1 MTSINPLDVLL
12 WTLRRNEKD
21 VINLYR
27 TMSPM
32 MQTAT
37 GGEMLNFGYW
47 DDQHKTPL
55 EAQENLCNFFGILS
69 ELDSAKNVIDVGS
82 GLSAPAK
89 YWKKQYE
96 HLSISCVNINYFQL
110 LSGKSSHHNSLNSSS
125 TLMPFSDKSF
135 DRILALESSQH
146 FKPYSNFLEE
156 SKRIL
161 SDSGLLVLAV
171 PITMNSPSANKLGI
185 LKFTWSSEHYSIKQ
199 IHDFLNSAGFSISEE
214 KFIGSYVYDPLAD
227 YYVENREK
235 LQKLILKEYSPMIE
249 KILFKSIQKMKQASE
264 SGIIDYALLKCHI

>member
-21 VINLYR
+21 VINLYS

-47 DDQHKTPL
+47 DDDHNTPIT
-55 EAQENLCNFFGILS
+55 AQENLCNYFGIVS
-69 ELDSAKNVIDVGS
+69 ELENAKNVIDVGS

-89 YWKKQYE
+89 YWKKQYDN
-96 HLSISCVNINYFQL
+96 LSIYCVNINYSQL
-110 LSGKSSHHNSLNSSS
+110 HSGKSSNHNSFNSSS
-125 TLMPFSDKSF
+125 TMMPFSSKSV

-146 FKPYSNFLEE
+146 FKPYSDFLSE

-161 SDSGLLVLAV
+161 SEDGLLVLAV
-171 PITMNSPSANKLGI
+171 PITINSPSANKLGI
-185 LKFTWSSEHYSIKQ
+185 LKFTWSSEHYSLKQ
-199 IHDFLNSAGFSISEE
+199 IHEFLNDAGFSISEE
-214 KFIGSYVYDPLAD
+214 KLIGPSVYDPLAD
-227 YYVENREK
+227 YYVANRDR
-235 LQKLILKEYSPMIE
+235 LQKLIIKEYSPMIE

-264 SGIIDYALLKCHI
+264 SRIIDYVLLKCHL